1 MAFFSRKRGDSIRL
15 QSEVIPDGITLSGY
29 DFGRGLCTHD
39 TEPEITAV
47 ISLNGHSL
55 DSAFVWAVRYILIVF
70 AEDSDVV
77 PIMEFVPRLFQCE
90 RRVIL
95 SLAEMRDTVPTAAL
109 FLLGVKERLVG
120 TLYALGYILNRLRT
134 KFTPVLLIRALTHLC
149 KMHFE
154 LICG

>member
-1 MAFFSRKRGDSIRL
+1 MWFPSWK
-15 QSEVIPDGITLSGY
+15 
-29 DFGRGLCTHD
+29 
-39 TEPEITAV
+39 
-47 ISLNGHSL
+47 
-55 DSAFVWAVRYILIVF
+55 
-70 AEDSDVV
+70 
-77 PIMEFVPRLFQCE
+77 FVPRLFQCE